1 MLHALIIDD
10 NLNNIEVL
18 EMLLEQ
24 HDVSCAT
31 VQTVR
36 HVEKTVTELELVDV
50 IFVDLEFP
58 QGNGFQVLTTLRRF
72 EKLKGVPIIAYSVHT
87 SEIDQARLA
96 GFDGFLGKPLQAK
109 KFPSQLKRILSGGAV
124 WDV

>member
-10 NLNNIEVL
+10 NINNIEVL
-18 EMLLEQ
+18 EMLLAQ
-24 HDVSCAT
+24 HEASCAT
-31 VQTVR
+31 VQSVR
-36 HVEKTVTELELVDV
+36 HVEKTVSELEHVDV

-58 QGNGFQVLTTLRRF
+58 QGNGFQVLTILRGF

-87 SEIDQARLA
+87 SEIDEARLA
-96 GFDGFLGKPLQAK
+96 GFDGFLGKPLQAQR
-109 KFPSQLKRILSGGAV
+109 FPSQLKRILSGGAV